1 MPEDLNED
9 NNKIRVEDLEHV
21 EVKCADCE
29 EHIYNLLKLRPSE
42 KALRLI
48 VKCPFC
54 DGESWTHDVHGEYLQ
69 APPEDLVV
77 EEVWE
82 EEETFYISLKGID
95 DD

>member
-9 NNKIRVEDLEHV
+9 NNKIRVEDLEHF

-29 EHIYNLLKLRPSE
+29 EHIYNLLKLKPSE